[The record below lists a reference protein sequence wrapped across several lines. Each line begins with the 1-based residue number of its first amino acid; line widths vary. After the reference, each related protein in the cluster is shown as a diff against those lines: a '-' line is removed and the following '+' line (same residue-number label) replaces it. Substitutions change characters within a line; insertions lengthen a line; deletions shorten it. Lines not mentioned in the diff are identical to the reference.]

1 MALQTSGAISLNDI
15 HVEAGGSS
23 GTLAGLNDADIRDL
37 IGKASGATMSFS
49 EWYGASAVRYSL
61 TSPEYYWLVGSQGN
75 QIYWNGSVVGTPS
88 SSATTFSAG
97 GYTYT
102 RGTLQDTQ
110 TFKSNTFYYYEVS
123 RS

>member
-1 MALQTSGAISLNDI
+1 MALQTSGAISLNQI

-23 GTLAGLNDADIRDL
+23 GTTATLNDADIRDL
-37 IGKASGATMSFS
+37 ISKASGASMSFS
-49 EWYGASAVRYSL
+49 EWYGASNVRYSL
-61 TSPEYYWLVGSQGN
+61 TSPQYYWLVGSQGN

-102 RGTLQDTQ
+102 RGSLRDTQ

-123 RS
+123 R

>member
-23 GTLAGLNDADIRDL
+23 GTTASINDADIRAL

-49 EWYGASAVRYSL
+49 EWYGASNVQYSL
-61 TSPEYYWLVGSQGN
+61 TSPQYYWLVGSQGN
-75 QIYWNGSVVGTPS
+75 NIYWNGSYIGAPS
-88 SSATTFSAG
+88 SSATTFTSG

-102 RGTLQDTQ
+102 RGSLRDTQ
-110 TFKSNTFYYYEVS
+110 TFKSSTFYYYELS

>member
-1 MALQTSGAISLNDI
+1 MPLQTSGAISLNQI

-23 GTLAGLNDADIRDL
+23 GTTASLNDADIRGL

-49 EWYGASAVRYSL
+49 EWYGASNVQYSL
-61 TSPEYYWLVGSQGN
+61 TSPQYYWLVGSQGN
-75 QIYWNGSVVGTPS
+75 QIYWNGSVVGSPS

-97 GYTYT
+97 GFTYT
-102 RGTLQDTQ
+102 RGSLRDTQ
-110 TFKSNTFYYYEVS
+110 TFKGSTFYYYEVS